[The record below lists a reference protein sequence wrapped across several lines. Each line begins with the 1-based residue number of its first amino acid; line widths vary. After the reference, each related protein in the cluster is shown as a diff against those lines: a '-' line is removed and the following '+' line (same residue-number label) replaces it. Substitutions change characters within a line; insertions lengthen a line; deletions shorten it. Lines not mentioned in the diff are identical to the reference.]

1 LKAFAG
7 DASGGPLA
15 RRNLNAFRGRV
26 RGAGVSFVLDL
37 AAGEIDGLAGSGS
50 GRCGRGRLTRAAAL
64 MLP

>member
-1 LKAFAG
+1 
-7 DASGGPLA
+7 
-15 RRNLNAFRGRV
+15 LNAFRGRV